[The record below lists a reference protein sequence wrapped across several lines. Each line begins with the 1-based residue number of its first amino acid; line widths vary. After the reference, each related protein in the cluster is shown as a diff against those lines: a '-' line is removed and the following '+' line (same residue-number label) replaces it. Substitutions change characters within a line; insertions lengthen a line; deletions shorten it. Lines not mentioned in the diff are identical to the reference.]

1 MQISVTEARKSPG
14 QVWGFSLE
22 ETAGPFELGAEEV
35 VLVKPVSISGSIV
48 ADAEGISVRGA
59 LKTAIKAECARCLKP
74 LTEPLDAE
82 FNVRF
87 HKSAAGGD
95 DDEIYL
101 YEGDA
106 LDITDMIKDHVLLA
120 VPIQCLCGPECKGL
134 CPICGANLNEG
145 GCAHRE

>member
-1 MQISVTEARKSPG
+1 MLISVTEARKSPG
-14 QVWGFSLE
+14 QAFGFSLE

-87 HKSAAGGD
+87 HKSAGD

-101 YEGDA
+101 YEGDS
-106 LDITDMIKDHVLLA
+106 LDITDMVKDYALLA
-120 VPIQCLCGPECKGL
+120 VPIRSLCRPDCKGL
-134 CPICGANLNEG
+134 CAVCGADLNAG
-145 GCAHRE
+145 GCAHGQ